1 MTAIVR
7 AVAMARLGSTVA
19 PSRPM
24 TEIVPVW
31 TEDFRVR
38 SYEVDARGEATAAA
52 LCNYLQEAADRHAAS
67 YGVAVDQIV
76 ATHGETW
83 VLHRLALRV
92 RRPPRRREALRVE
105 TWPCGRER
113 LYAVRE
119 YRLLDA
125 DGATVAEGA
134 SAWLVIDPVARRL
147 LRSPR
152 TSLDWRSERE
162 RAWPGAFREKIAPP
176 SGATRAEAL
185 AVRRSDI
192 DVNEHAN
199 HVHFVSWALEAL
211 PEALARTSR
220 LESVEVEYV
229 AEALAGD
236 GLVVRAAPEAGG
248 ARWLHEIARAGDG
261 AVLARA
267 RSAWSPR

>member
-1 MTAIVR
+1 
-7 AVAMARLGSTVA
+7 
-19 PSRPM
+19 M

-31 TEDFRVR
+31 TEAFRVR

-76 ATHGETW
+76 AAHGETW

-92 RRPPRRREALRVE
+92 RRPVRRREELRVE
-105 TWPCGRER
+105 TWPGGRER

-125 DGATVAEGA
+125 DGAAIAEGA

-147 LRSPR
+147 LRNPR
-152 TSLDWRSERE
+152 TNLDWRSERE
-162 RAWPGAFREKIAPP
+162 RAWPGAFREKIAAPT
-176 SGATRAEAL
+176 GAIREAAL
-185 AVRRSDI
+185 SVRRSDI
-192 DVNEHAN
+192 DVNAHAN
-199 HVHFVSWALEAL
+199 HVHFVSWALEAM
-211 PEALARTSR
+211 PDGHERASR
-220 LESVEVEYV
+220 LETVEVEYV

-236 GLVVRAAPEAGG
+236 AVVVRAAPEAGG
-248 ARWLHEIARAGDG
+248 GRWLHELRRAGDG

-267 RSAWSPR
+267 RSTWTAR